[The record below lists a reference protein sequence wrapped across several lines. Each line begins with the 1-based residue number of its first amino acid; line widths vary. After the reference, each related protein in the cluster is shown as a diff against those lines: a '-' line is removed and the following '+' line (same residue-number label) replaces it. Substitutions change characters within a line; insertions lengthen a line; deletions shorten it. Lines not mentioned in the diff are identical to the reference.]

1 MNYNELKNITYTK
14 AYKNAFSDIP
24 RLKHTEM
31 LRKTNLKLYEYHIK
45 SFNFKSL
52 SLMKADILL
61 FYVNTESIIIILMKI
76 NFIRDTNFSEFQ
88 YVICDERNLYANNYI
103 RNNSSKC
110 MLKITLITILM
121 KMTF

>member
-1 MNYNELKNITYTK
+1 MQKPT
-14 AYKNAFSDIP
+14 KNAFCDIP
-24 RLKHTEM
+24 LSKHTEM
-31 LRKTNLKLYEYHIK
+31 LSKTNLKLYEYHIK
-45 SFNFKSL
+45 SSNFKSL

-61 FYVNTESIIIILMKI
+61 FYVNTESMIIILVKI
-76 NFIRDTNFSEFQ
+76 NFIGDINFSEFQ
-88 YVICDERNLYANNYI
+88 YFICDERNLYANNYI